1 MYGFGKGGHKYWWL
15 LIPRSF
21 VAQGVTNIICNVWNT
36 GKITCQYRWAAL
48 TGDRP
53 LCDRDQWREPAPFW
67 GRPPGVIPH
76 WGSAHTEQVAPPT
89 ATDGCPVLPSSGDIA
104 PLPAAETG
112 DSINSSDSGNAVAS
126 RSKVKVQRKRKRI
139 NGDSERNVKKKFVK
153 NASPRD
159 ASSPPSR
166 IRWWSDLWP

>member
-1 MYGFGKGGHKYWWL
+1 MCETQAKS
-15 LIPRSF
+15 P
-21 VAQGVTNIICNVWNT
+21 VNT
-36 GKITCQYRWAAL
+36 GEQPSPET
-48 TGDRP
+48 
-53 LCDRDQWREPAPFW
+53 APFVTETN
-67 GRPPGVIPH
+67 GESQPPSEVVPPVSPPIEDQP
-76 WGSAHTEQVAPPT
+76 TPEQVVPPT

-126 RSKVKVQRKRKRI
+126 WSKVKVQRKRKRI

-159 ASSPPSR
+159 ASSPAPPSR